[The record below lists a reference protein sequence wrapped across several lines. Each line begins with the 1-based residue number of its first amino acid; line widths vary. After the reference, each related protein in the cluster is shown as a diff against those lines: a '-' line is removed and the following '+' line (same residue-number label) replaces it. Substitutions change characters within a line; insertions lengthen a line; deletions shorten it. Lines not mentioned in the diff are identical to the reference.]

1 MLNAKYK
8 GNYVYILYI
17 YYEYWNTERNL
28 QFDTG

>member
-8 GNYVYILYI
+8 GNYVYIYI